1 MILKWIFDRLVSFIG
16 LCFLWPILLVVAIL
30 VKVKMPDGPAV
41 FVQKRVGRGALLHL
55 VQHCVI
61 TNSMNCLDCGMC

>member
-30 VKVKMPDGPAV
+30 VKVKMPDGPAFLFRNELDV
-41 FVQKRVGRGALLHL
+41 VVSFLI
-55 VQHCVI
+55 VI
-61 TNSMNCLDCGMC
+61 NSAQ